1 MASELRV
8 NTLKDASGNNSV
20 ATSVVASGSA
30 KTFVCYTGVS
40 TTAILNSQSSNVASL
55 TDRGTGTT
63 TVNLTSSMSAVNS
76 GFSFGGSFI
85 SGVSEASIM
94 VNYND
99 SPYTQT
105 AGSITTKSLNGSNSG
120 ADMNVASVTMHGD
133 LA

>member
-1 MASELRV
+1 MS
-8 NTLKDASGNNSV
+8 TLKADTIQSTGGGA
-20 ATSVVASGSA
+20 ATLTKQEAA
-30 KTFVCYTGVS
+30 KTFVCFTGVT
-40 TTAILNSQSSNVASL
+40 TTAVLNSQSFNTSSL

-63 TVNLTSSMSAVNS
+63 TVNLTNSMSAVNS

-105 AGSITTKSLNGSNSG
+105 AGSITAKTLNGSNAG

>member
-1 MASELRV
+1 M
-8 NTLKDASGNNSV
+8 
-20 ATSVVASGSA
+20 TSVLNVDSIANKAGSGPVGLTKQSAA

-40 TTAILNSQSSNVASL
+40 TTAILNSQSFNVASL
-55 TDRGTGTT
+55 TDIGTGTT

-105 AGSITTKSLNGSNSG
+105 AGSITAKSLNGSNSG

>member
-8 NTLKDASGNNSV
+8 NTLKDASGNNSI

-40 TTAILNSQSSNVASL
+40 TTAILNSQSFNVASL
-55 TDRGTGTT
+55 TDIGTGTT

-105 AGSITTKSLNGSNSG
+105 AGSITAKSLNGSNSG

>member
-1 MASELRV
+1 MSVLKADTIQSTGGGAA
-8 NTLKDASGNNSV
+8 TLTKQEA
-20 ATSVVASGSA
+20 A
-30 KTFVCYTGVS
+30 KTFVCFTGVT
-40 TTAILNSQSSNVASL
+40 TTAVLNSQSFNTSSL

-63 TVNLTSSMSAVNS
+63 TVNLTNSMSAVNS

-105 AGSITTKSLNGSNSG
+105 AGSITAKTLNGSNAG

>member
-8 NTLKDASGNNSV
+8 NTLKDAAGNNSI

-40 TTAILNSQSSNVASL
+40 TTAILNSQSFNVASL

-63 TVNLTSSMSAVNS
+63 TVNLTNSMSAVNS

-105 AGSITTKSLNGSNSG
+105 AGSITAKSLNGSNSG

>member
-1 MASELRV
+1 M
-8 NTLKDASGNNSV
+8 
-20 ATSVVASGSA
+20 TSVLNVDTIADKAGTGPVGLTKQSAA

-40 TTAILNSQSSNVASL
+40 TTAILNSQSFNVASL

-63 TVNLTSSMSAVNS
+63 TVNLTNSMSAVNS

-105 AGSITTKSLNGSNSG
+105 AGSITAKSLNGSNSG

>member
-1 MASELRV
+1 MS
-8 NTLKDASGNNSV
+8 TLKADTIQSTGGGA
-20 ATSVVASGSA
+20 ATLTKQSAA

-40 TTAILNSQSSNVASL
+40 TTAILNSQSFNVASL

-63 TVNLTSSMSAVNS
+63 TVNLTSSMSAANS

-99 SPYTQT
+99 APDTQT
-105 AGSITTKSLNGSNSG
+105 AGSITAKSLNGSNSG
-120 ADMNVASVTMHGD
+120 ADMNVACCVIHGD